1 MSVLKN
7 LRSLSSMEFYKNAIE
22 LRKAITMWM
31 VRDFGTRRNAR
42 SVASVIKD
50 IDEQR
55 GEITR
60 ECIVEHYKSWRGTT
74 KKYAKSYT
82 IKNMDELFTSLF
94 GTGE

>member
-1 MSVLKN
+1 MS
-7 LRSLSSMEFYKNAIE
+7 FYK
-22 LRKAITMWM
+22 KM
-31 VRDFGTRRNAR
+31 
-42 SVASVIKD
+42 
-50 IDEQR
+50 QR